1 MKPIHWVVIAV
12 AVLALIAYF
21 VIPKKAIKANH
32 EADIKKAIA
41 EAQKAS
47 SMEELIKIGTAY
59 LANPFYPS
67 LETALHDQVGN
78 IPTGISGANP
88 HPMALAGES
97 EFRHLQI
104 RQIADKNARE

>member
-59 LANPFYPS
+59 LANPLYPS
-67 LETALHDQVGN
+67 LEAVLYEQIYK
-78 IPTGISGANP
+78 IPTNLPGENP
-88 HPMALAGES
+88 HPMALSGETTN
-97 EFRHLQI
+97 RALQI
-104 RQIADKNARE
+104 RRLTNPLAH